1 MKIVLLKDTMQ
12 GKKGATVKVAPSLA
26 KYHISCNNAIE
37 FIAPIKKEK
46 NDNKPTTTRKSKAK
60 S

>member
-1 MKIVLLKDTMQ
+1 MQ
-12 GKKGATVKVAPSLA
+12 GKKGATVKVAPDLA

-46 NDNKPTTTRKSKAK
+46 NDNKPATTRKSKK
-60 S
+60 